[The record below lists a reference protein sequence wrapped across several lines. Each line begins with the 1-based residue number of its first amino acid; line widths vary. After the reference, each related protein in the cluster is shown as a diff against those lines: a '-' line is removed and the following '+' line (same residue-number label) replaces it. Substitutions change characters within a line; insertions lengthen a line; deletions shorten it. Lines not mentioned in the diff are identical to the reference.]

1 MNARLGRYTVILLMV
16 FISAG
21 WVQYATGETKPAE
34 KAAESK
40 PEGKPVEGGAVDTS
54 SSLPTE
60 APQLK
65 QGRVFSDTEVQVLL
79 ELDQQRIEMERRAQ
93 ALELREKLVDLMEQR
108 LNARVAELQALKG
121 ELDKM
126 LTSASGRDDKELVQ
140 LAGIYGNMKPAAAA
154 AVLNRLDN
162 AIVLDILVR
171 MPIKKSGKLM
181 EALDPAKARYLSEMM
196 AARTPPPSVSATT
209 P

>member
-1 MNARLGRYTVILLMV
+1 MRGRIKFVVALLGVAVLPLAAAWAVPGTGGKDTAAELMDH
-16 FISAG
+16 SKDG
-21 WVQYATGETKPAE
+21 E
-34 KAAESK
+34 KAAAE
-40 PEGKPVEGGAVDTS
+40 S
-54 SSLPTE
+54 SSTLPTE

-108 LNARVAELQALKG
+108 LNARVAELQAMKADMEKL
-121 ELDKM
+121 

-140 LAGIYGNMKPAAAA
+140 LASIYGAMKPAAAA
-154 AVLNRLDN
+154 NVLNRLDN

-171 MPIKKSGKLM
+171 MPAKKSGKLM

-196 AARTPPPSVSATT
+196 AARTPPPAVSATT